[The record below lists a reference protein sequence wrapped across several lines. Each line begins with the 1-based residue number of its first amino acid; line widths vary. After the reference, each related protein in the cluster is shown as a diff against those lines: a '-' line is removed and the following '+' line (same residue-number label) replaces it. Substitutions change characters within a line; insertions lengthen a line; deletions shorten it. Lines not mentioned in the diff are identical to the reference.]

1 MRLTLTTILLAFTLF
16 SFGQQL
22 STETRKRFV
31 ADQDRYLEGLS
42 LSIDQR
48 KAYQTITIKYEKV
61 FMNIYRNNASSSMKK
76 RQVKQFQKKK
86 NKEMA
91 TILSRVQFKQYVN
104 RQKEIAKN
112 YNE

>member
-1 MRLTLTTILLAFTLF
+1 
-16 SFGQQL
+16 
-22 STETRKRFV
+22 
-31 ADQDRYLEGLS
+31 
-42 LSIDQR
+42 
-48 KAYQTITIKYEKV
+48 
-61 FMNIYRNNASSSMKK
+61 MKK

-91 TILSRVQFKQYVN
+91 SILSRVQFKQYVK